1 MSEPPVVR
9 QEKPQR
15 PSRAPIWVGLAVLAW
30 VILMMTGLPLNRPS
44 PNSGTANAARL
55 TAVATVG
62 MIGDV
67 VQQVG
72 GTCVAV
78 TTLMGP
84 GVDPHVYRASA
95 TDARELQAADVIFY
109 AGLSLEG
116 QLSEVLERL
125 SERRPTVAVSELAV
139 PEDLRVRTDDGYSVD
154 PHVWMDVSLWARTV
168 DVVRETLSLLA
179 PECATAMGA
188 RAASYREQLAALD
201 QWVRDSAASVPP
213 EQRILVTAHDAFY
226 YYGRAY
232 GFEVHGIQGI
242 STEAEAGLADIR
254 AVTDLVVERGVP
266 ALFVETSINP
276 RNIEAVQ
283 AAVRAR
289 GREVA
294 IGGELFSDALGA
306 AGTWQGTY
314 IGMLVHNTK
323 TIVEALGGR
332 VAPLP
337 PALRE
342 WAERWQ
348 VPLPV
353 EQAER
358 SAQAAAPAVEEG

>member
-1 MSEPPVVR
+1 MPAPPVAR
-9 QEKPQR
+9 QEQSER
-15 PSRAPIWVGLAVLAW
+15 PSRAPIFVGLALLVW
-30 VILMMTGLPLNRPS
+30 IVLMMTGLPLSTPS
-44 PNSGTANAARL
+44 PGGGTTSSTRL
-55 TAVATVG
+55 KAVATVG

-67 VQQVG
+67 VEQVG
-72 GTCVAV
+72 GPCVAV
-78 TTLMGP
+78 STLMGP

-95 TDARELQAADVIFY
+95 RDARDLQAADVIFY

-116 QLSEVLERL
+116 QLSQVLERL
-125 SERRPTVAVSELAV
+125 AERRPTVAVAERAV
-139 PEDLRVRTDDGYSVD
+139 PEELRARTDDGSGVD

-168 DVVRETLSLLA
+168 DVVQETLSLLA
-179 PECATAMGA
+179 PECASAMSA
-188 RAASYREQLAALD
+188 RAAAYREQLHALD
-201 QWVRDSAASVPP
+201 QWVRDSVASLPP
-213 EQRILVTAHDAFY
+213 ERRVLVTAHDAFF

-254 AVTDLVVERGVP
+254 AVTDLVVARDIP

-294 IGGELFSDALGA
+294 IGGELFSDALGN

-323 TIVEALGGR
+323 TIVEALGGQ

-337 PALRE
+337 EDLAE
-342 WAERWQ
+342 WAARWQ

-353 EQAER
+353 
-358 SAQAAAPAVEEG
+358 APAREER